1 MDRITKVALRP
12 RSRLLGAAVSLAMLA
27 TMLPLAG
34 AAMAAAP
41 SAPSTPDLA
50 PASDTGYSQT
60 DNITKILDGLV
71 FTGTATPSATVDIYG
86 GGILI
91 GSDTATT
98 SGTYSVTTTTALPDN
113 ATTAITAT
121 ATNADGTSDASGEL
135 TVITDNTVPGAP
147 GQPDLTPASDTGIS
161 NSDDITGDTTPTF
174 TGTSEVHATV
184 VLYAQA
190 GSGSPAQVGTAL
202 PTTTGA
208 GTWTITSTALAAGT
222 YTFTAVQTDAAGN
235 GPSDASSGL
244 AVTIDTTVPAAP
256 SQPDLAS
263 ASDTGVSNSDNITND
278 TTPTFTG
285 TAPAGTLVTL
295 YAGSTPVGTTTASS
309 NGAWSITSTTLT
321 AGTYTFT
328 ATATGLAGSSA
339 ASPGLPVSIL
349 TAAPTVTVNQA
360 ATQNDPTGVSPISF
374 TVIFSSAATG
384 FTSGDVTVGGTA
396 PGTKSVAVTGS
407 GTTYTVAVSGMTGA
421 GTVTA
426 SIAANKVQDYAG
438 NWNLASTSTD
448 NTVTYDPTAGPT
460 VTINQAS
467 GQVDPT
473 AAMPVNFTVVFS
485 ASVTGFSGADVTTGG
500 TAPGTRTVTVTGSG
514 TTYTVAVSG
523 MTGSG
528 TVTASLPADAAVSV
542 VGNHPSRA
550 STSTDNTVTY
560 LKPARWVVT
569 ASTYSPTPGATITI
583 SAQLVDASGAAV
595 PVSGIPVTWSKSLA
609 SGTLSALSSLTNASG
624 VASVGFTVAA
634 VTGTVYTVTA
644 TGNGLTGTSPAI
656 TVVAFPAQI
665 TLTASSGVVT
675 WGRPVTI
682 TAQFAASGAGKSVA
696 LQTTTDLATWVTT
709 ASLTANAYGTATF
722 TWSPARNLWYRAV
735 FAGTP
740 DLSAANSNAVRVVV
754 RQIALLRP
762 TNSGRI
768 RTIAAG
774 SNVTFTTTVRPAR
787 PELPKAKVT
796 FTFTLYRA
804 GHVVYSG
811 KRDVYID
818 AYGLARW
825 TWTFGSSGL
834 WYVRAI
840 ANPTT
845 TNANST
851 WSQIEKYYVP

>member
-1 MDRITKVALRP
+1 MSALI
-12 RSRLLGAAVSLAMLA
+12 AMAMLVA
-27 TMLPLAG
+27 TLPFAG
-34 AAMAAAP
+34 TVLAAAP
-41 SAPSTPDLA
+41 PAPSTPNLA
-50 PASDTGYSQT
+50 PASDSGYSQT
-60 DNITKILDGLV
+60 DDITNILVGLV
-71 FTGTATPSATVDIYG
+71 FTGTATASSTVDIYG
-86 GGILI
+86 GTTLI
-91 GSDTATT
+91 GSDTATA
-98 SGTYSVTTTTALPDN
+98 SGTYSVTTTTRLPDN
-113 ATTAITAT
+113 ATTAITAR
-121 ATNADGTSDASGEL
+121 ATTADGTSDPSAAL
-135 TVITDNTVPGAP
+135 YVTTDTMVPGAP
-147 GQPDLTPASDTGIS
+147 SKTDLTPASDTGIS
-161 NSDDITGDTTPTF
+161 NSDDITSDTTPTF
-174 TGTSEVHATV
+174 TGTSADHATV

-190 GSGSPAQVGTAL
+190 EGGNPVQVGTAL
-202 PTTTGA
+202 PSTTGA
-208 GTWTITSTALAAGT
+208 GTWTITSSTLAAGT
-222 YTFTAVQTDAAGN
+222 YAFTVTQTDAAGN
-235 GPSDASSGL
+235 GPSDMSQDL

-256 SQPDLAS
+256 SGPDLTAG
-263 ASDTGVSNSDNITND
+263 SDTGVSSSDNITAD

-295 YAGSTPVGTTTASS
+295 YAGSTPVGTATASS

-321 AGTYTFT
+321 AGTYVFT

-339 ASPGLPVSIL
+339 ASPGLSVTIL
-349 TAAPTVTVNQA
+349 TTAPTVTVSQA
-360 ATQNDPTGVSPISF
+360 ATQNDPTGVSPINF

-407 GTTYTVAVSGMTGA
+407 GTTYTAAVSGMTGA

-473 AAMPVNFTVVFS
+473 ASMPVNFTVVFS
-485 ASVTGFSGADVTTGG
+485 ASVIGFSGADVTTGG
-500 TAPGTRTVTVTGSG
+500 TAPGTRIVTVTGSG
-514 TTYTVAVSG
+514 TTYNVAVSG
-523 MTGSG
+523 LTGSG
-528 TVTASLPADAAVSV
+528 TVTATLPADAAVSV

-560 LKPARWVVT
+560 LKPARWIVT
-569 ASTYSPTPGATITI
+569 ASTYNPTPGATITI
-583 SAQLVDASGAAV
+583 SAQLADANGAAV

-609 SGTLSALSSLTNASG
+609 SGSFSAVSSTTNAGG
-624 VASVGFTVAA
+624 VATVGFTVAA

-644 TGNGLTGTSPAI
+644 TGNGLTGTSAAI
-656 TVVAFPAQI
+656 MVVALPAQI
-665 TLTASSGVVT
+665 TLTASSRVVT

-682 TAQFAASGAGKSVA
+682 TAQFAASGAGKALV
-696 LQTTTDLATWVTT
+696 LQTTTDLASWVTT
-709 ASLTANAYGTATF
+709 ANLTANAYGTATF

-735 FAGTP
+735 FAGAP
-740 DLSAANSNAVRVVV
+740 DLSAANSDTVRVVV

-762 TNSGRI
+762 TLGGRT
-768 RTIAAG
+768 RTIVGG
-774 SNVTFTTTVRPAR
+774 SNITFTTTVRPAR

-804 GHVVYSG
+804 GHIVYSG
-811 KRDVYID
+811 RREVYID
-818 AYGLARW
+818 SAGVAKW
-825 TWTFGSSGL
+825 TWKFGSPGL

-845 TNANST
+845 TNANSA